1 VNVLLTPARFL
12 SEQLEDPD
20 YLKEGI
26 AFAQERIRELEK
38 DNLFLLEI
46 LNKSMFLL
54 LNQLNEKQ
62 REIFFLSYKLLEKKN
77 ISLNRLSEIISSKLN
92 MSFSTIKWN
101 ITKLRDIG
109 FFETIGSRG
118 NTKTTLISTAL
129 GKTFYSIL
137 AQAKEKNL

>member
-1 VNVLLTPARFL
+1 MNVLLTPARFL

-54 LNQLNEKQ
+54 FDQLNEKQ
-62 REIFFLSYKLLEKKN
+62 REIFFLSYKLLEKRN
-77 ISLNRLSEIISSKLN
+77 TSLNRLSEIISNKLN
-92 MSFSTIKWN
+92 MSFSTAKWN
-101 ITKLRDIG
+101 LTKLRDIG

-129 GKTFYSIL
+129 GKAFYSIL
-137 AQAKEKNL
+137 AQIKEKNL

>member
-1 VNVLLTPARFL
+1 LLTPARFL

>member
-1 VNVLLTPARFL
+1 MNVLLTPARFL

>member
-1 VNVLLTPARFL
+1 VNVLLTPAKFI

-38 DNLFLLEI
+38 DNLLLLEL
-46 LNKSMFLL
+46 LNESMFLL
-54 LNQLNEKQ
+54 YDQLNSKQ
-62 REIFFLSYKLLEKKN
+62 REIFFISHKLLEKKLL
-77 ISLNRLSEIISSKLN
+77 SLNRLSEIISSKLEI
-92 MSFSTIKWN
+92 SFSTTKWN
-101 ITKLRDIG
+101 LTRLRDIG

-137 AQAKEKNL
+137 AQSTSKNL